1 MCVASARAIEAAAR
15 RPARTTAHAT
25 TNRDFNMTS
34 SLSNMAGQP
43 PLLGA
48 DPTIEPAD
56 FPPNGVASI
65 HGRPP
70 LVGAGCAPEA
80 NPPVEEELRCRGSQ
94 RGAGD
99 WFQGVTPLGG

>member
-43 PLLGA
+43 PLLGP
-48 DPTIEPAD
+48 DRTIELAD
-56 FPPNGVASI
+56 FRANGGASI
-65 HGRPP
+65 HGRPR
-70 LVGAGCAPEA
+70 LVRAGRALQA
-80 NPPVEEELRCRGSQ
+80 NPPVDEELRCGASHRRVVDRSDGASQ
-94 RGAGD
+94 
-99 WFQGVTPLGG
+99 FV